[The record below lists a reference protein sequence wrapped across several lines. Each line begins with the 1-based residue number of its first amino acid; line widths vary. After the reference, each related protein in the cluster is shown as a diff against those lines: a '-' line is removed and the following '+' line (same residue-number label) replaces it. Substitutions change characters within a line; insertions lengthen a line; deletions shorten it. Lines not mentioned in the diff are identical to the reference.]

1 MRAKR
6 AVKRLATAEK
16 ILSNLIR
23 ECLASARALRRLDPA
38 KTSAVRPSVNP
49 TRTESA
55 TPSLTDLS
63 VGFRLLEKQ
72 ERRLLVSALKRV
84 GGNQTKA
91 ARILRISRDRM
102 RYKMSKHNLK

>member
-1 MRAKR
+1 MKAKR
-6 AVKRLATAEK
+6 AVKPLATAEK

-23 ECLASARALRRLDPA
+23 ECLASARALRKLGPA
-38 KTSAVRPSVNP
+38 KTSVVRPSLNP
-49 TRTESA
+49 IRTDSA
-55 TPSLTDLS
+55 SPTLTDLS

-91 ARILRISRDRM
+91 ARILPLVATACAPRCPSTT
-102 RYKMSKHNLK
+102 